1 LFDLNIYAGGLAA
14 TLIFAVSGW
23 LYSLARDDVSVAD
36 SLWSLLFLVMMT
48 TYLALAPALAERA
61 YLLLFLVTIWAVRL
75 SIFITLRNSG
85 QPEDRRYRALRAKN
99 EPGFPRKSL
108 YLVFGVQAVLAWIIS
123 LPLLGV
129 VLGGRPLGVL
139 DSAATLLWL
148 IGFGFETLAD
158 QQLARFRSYPANN
171 AKVLT
176 EGLWRY
182 TRHPNYFGEVCMW
195 WAYYLFAVSAGAWWT
210 VVGPLLLT
218 FMLLKVSGIAL
229 VEESIRD
236 RRPDYA
242 AYAMRTNALFPGPP
256 KA

>member
-1 LFDLNIYAGGLAA
+1 
-14 TLIFAVSGW
+14 
-23 LYSLARDDVSVAD
+23 
-36 SLWSLLFLVMMT
+36 
-48 TYLALAPALAERA
+48 
-61 YLLLFLVTIWAVRL
+61 
-75 SIFITLRNSG
+75 
-85 QPEDRRYRALRAKN
+85 
-99 EPGFPRKSL
+99 
-108 YLVFGVQAVLAWIIS
+108 
-123 LPLLGV
+123 
-129 VLGGRPLGVL
+129 
-139 DSAATLLWL
+139 L

-236 RRPDYA
+236 RRPAYA
-242 AYAMRTNALFPGPP
+242 AYATRTNALFPGPP